1 MPDNQ
6 EQEKR
11 PVNLGDSIPSMAKEA
26 GHFWPTVWDHPANSE
41 LKSLRKNPNV
51 LNPGDEVF
59 IPEIEIVE
67 KAKATDQKHKFKLKG
82 EKVKYKLRLMRL
94 GEPRKNEK
102 YTLLLDSGQSIEG
115 TTDGDGNLEQEIPAE
130 TKSARLLLEGGKE
143 EKFLRIGH
151 LNPITEISGIQQRLN
166 NLGYQAGPEDGAMN
180 DQLRKALSA
189 FQGRYGLK
197 QTGEPDEATRAKLE
211 AIHP

>member
-1 MPDNQ
+1 MPG
-6 EQEKR
+6 EQEKEKIQI
-11 PVNLGDSIPSMAKEA
+11 NLGDSIPSLAKDA
-26 GHFWPTVWDHPANSE
+26 GHFWPTVRDHPANAE
-41 LKSLRKNPNV
+41 LKALRKNPNV

-59 IPEIEIVE
+59 IPEIEVVE
-67 KAKATDQKHKFKLKG
+67 KSKSSDQKHKFKLKG
-82 EKVKYKLRLMRL
+82 EKLKYKLRLMRL
-94 GEPRKNEK
+94 GEPRKGEK
-102 YTLLLDSGQSIEG
+102 YTLILDSGKSIEG
-115 TTDGDGNLEQEIPAE
+115 STDGDGNLEQEIPAE
-130 TKSARLLLEGGKE
+130 TKSARLLLDGGKE

-151 LNPITEISGIQQRLN
+151 LNPISEISGIQQRLN

-197 QTGEPDEATRAKLE
+197 QTGEPDDATRAKLE

>member
-51 LNPGDEVF
+51 LNPGDEVY
-59 IPEIEIVE
+59 IPELEIVE
-67 KAKATDQKHKFKLKG
+67 KNKATDQKHKFKLKG

-115 TTDGDGNLEQEIPAE
+115 TTDGDGNLEHEIPAE

-151 LNPITEISGIQQRLN
+151 LNPITELSGIQQRLN

-197 QTGEPDEATRAKLE
+197 QTGEPDDATRAKLE